1 MLPKCPSRGPVS
13 TPIPVDW
20 RRLLAPLA
28 CMVAVVAMRAETPAF
43 PEWSVHSQST
53 LIEQWHGG
61 LTSPY
66 QGPYSLVAHR
76 EDKHTATVTLFLG
89 RRLWAG
95 GEIFY
100 NPEVTQGT
108 GLSATQGLGGFP
120 NGEATRAG
128 SKVPE
133 YNTARLFIRQTF
145 GLGGGREPA
154 ESGQNQIAGERD
166 IERITLMFGKLS
178 ATDVFDVNDYSH
190 DARTQFLNW
199 ALMANGAWDYPA
211 DVKGY
216 TGGFTAEWNQA
227 SRALRWGV
235 FMEPVAANERELD
248 QHVRQANGQA
258 FEWEERYK
266 LGHRPGALRG
276 LIYWNQAHMGSYATA
291 LRTPA
296 PDIMLS
302 RRYRSKVGAG
312 LNWQQEIA
320 DDAGVFARVGVND
333 GRTETWAFTEI
344 DRTVSAGA
352 SIKGSRWGRA
362 ADTVGVAALANGLS
376 AEHRRYL
383 AAGGYGFIVGDG
395 RLSYRPE
402 EILETYYNWKPAE
415 WLALA
420 LDYQYA
426 RNPGYNHDRGPVS
439 FFAVRGH
446 VEF

>member
-1 MLPKCPSRGPVS
+1 MLSICSSRGRGPV
-13 TPIPVDW
+13 PIPLQW
-20 RRLLAPLA
+20 RRVLAPLA
-28 CMVAVVAMRAETPAF
+28 CVVAVGAARGEAPASSA
-43 PEWSVHSQST
+43 WSFHSQST
-53 LIEQWHGG
+53 LIEQWRGG
-61 LTSPY
+61 IDSPY
-66 QGPYSLVAHR
+66 QGTNSLVAQR
-76 EDKHTATVTLFLG
+76 EDKHTATLTLFLG
-89 RRLWAG
+89 RQLWAG

-100 NPEVTQGT
+100 DPEMSQGT
-108 GLSATQGLGGFP
+108 GLSDSVGMAGFP

-128 SKVPE
+128 AKVPE
-133 YNTARLFIRQTF
+133 YSTARLFLRQTF
-145 GLGGGREPA
+145 GLGGAREA
-154 ESGQNQIAGERD
+154 ITSGPNQIAGERD
-166 IERITLMFGKLS
+166 VERITLTLGKLS
-178 ATDVFDVNDYSH
+178 AADVFDANDYSH

-248 QHVRQANGQA
+248 KHIGRAHGQA

-266 LGHRPGALRG
+266 LGNRGGALRG
-276 LIYWNQAHMGSYATA
+276 LVYWNQARMGSYATA
-291 LRTPA
+291 VRSPA
-296 PDIMLS
+296 PDITRS
-302 RRYRSKVGAG
+302 RGYRSKVGAG

-320 DDAGVFARVGVND
+320 DDAGVFARIGVND

-344 DRTVSAGA
+344 DRTVSAGV

-402 EILETYYNWKPAE
+402 EVLETYYNWKPAE

-420 LDYQYA
+420 LDFQYA
-426 RNPGYNHDRGPVS
+426 RNPGYNRDRGPVS
-439 FFAVRGH
+439 IFAVRGH